1 MGKGG
6 VMSLAVVGAGLGRT
20 GTSSLKVALE
30 RLLECPCYHMVET
43 FDRPIHLDAWR
54 RAALGEPV
62 DWRAVLD
69 GFGAAVDWPAAA
81 FWRELASEHPGAL
94 VLLSTR
100 ESAATWWRSAD
111 ATIFRGLRRPADRP
125 KGPGVAWREMW
136 DELARERFTTAIDD
150 PDAAMAAY
158 ERHNA
163 SVRADVEPQRLIEW
177 QPGDGWSPLCNAL
190 GVDVPDAPFPHENST
205 ADFQRGG
212 G

>member
-100 ESAATWWRSAD
+100 EPAATWWTSSA
-111 ATIFRGLRRPADRP
+111 AAD
-125 KGPGVAWREMW
+125 
-136 DELARERFTTAIDD
+136 
-150 PDAAMAAY
+150 
-158 ERHNA
+158 
-163 SVRADVEPQRLIEW
+163 
-177 QPGDGWSPLCNAL
+177 DGWRLWPAAGCVRRAWPSANGAGPRSQ
-190 GVDVPDAPFPHENST
+190 V
-205 ADFQRGG
+205 R
-212 G
+212 